1 MSSVPPI
8 PLLEIKNV
16 EICYSG
22 TPVISELSLSVRKGE
37 ILSIVGESGSGKS
50 TLINAVMGL
59 LGSDG
64 HVSKGKIFFKGKN
77 LLSLSP
83 EARRR
88 TRGPEMGMVFQN
100 HASSLCPIRTIGA
113 QYYEAVRAHRK
124 INRNEV
130 EDMAAAIFEGMNLK
144 DASRI
149 LASYPFELS
158 GGMSQRVGIA
168 MAMLLEPD
176 LLLTDEPT
184 SALDVIVKAMVSNEL
199 KTLRNEKETSIVMVT
214 HDIGLAAIFSDNIA
228 VLNKGRLVEYGATS
242 SIINDPQDDY
252 TRELIRAVPRIF
264 KR

>member
-1 MSSVPPI
+1 MSSSPPF
-8 PLLEIKNV
+8 PLLEIRNV
-16 EICYSG
+16 KICYSG
-22 TPVISELSLSVRKGE
+22 IPVISDLNLSVRTGE

-59 LGSDG
+59 LGSEG
-64 HVSKGKIFFKGKN
+64 HVTKGEIFFKETN
-77 LLSLSP
+77 LLSMTP

-113 QYYEAVRAHRK
+113 QYYEAVKAHRK
-124 INRNEV
+124 ISRDEV
-130 EDMAAAIFEGMNLK
+130 EGLAAALFERMNLK
-144 DASRI
+144 NVSRI

-168 MAMLLEPD
+168 MAMLLEPA

-199 KTLRNEKETSIVMVT
+199 KKLRKEKGTSIVMVT
-214 HDIGLAAIFSDNIA
+214 HDIGLAAILSDNIA
-228 VLNKGRLVEYGATS
+228 VLNQGRLVEYGATS
-242 SIINDPQDDY
+242 SVIIDPQDDY
-252 TRELIRAVPRIF
+252 TRELIRAVPRIV